1 MRLQERL
8 LLGNAPSIASQTQ
21 CLLVYKSQR
30 FSDDQRANL
39 GDCVP
44 EVLIFSRE
52 RSGSVVNS
60 FRYPLIA
67 FRNRRLLVSK
77 TQYSPDGLCT
87 NITGGVP
94 AIFAISPEPAT
105 ACFSEWEKVGFSEWS
120 ARTCM
125 MLGAARRLQLLEPM
139 FF

>member
-1 MRLQERL
+1 
-8 LLGNAPSIASQTQ
+8 
-21 CLLVYKSQR
+21 
-30 FSDDQRANL
+30 
-39 GDCVP
+39 VP